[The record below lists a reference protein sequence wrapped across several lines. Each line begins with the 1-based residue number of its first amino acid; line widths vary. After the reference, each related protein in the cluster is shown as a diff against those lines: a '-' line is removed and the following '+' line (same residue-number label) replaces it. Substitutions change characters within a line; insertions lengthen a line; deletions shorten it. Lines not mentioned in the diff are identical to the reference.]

1 MKTHCYN
8 YIVHSMLCCV
18 KNQTQFKEKKNPTS
32 PNHRQIQYLNVVQG
46 DVNNVVSEEGS
57 RRSDVNPSSDF
68 VMNLSGAV

>member
-8 YIVHSMLCCV
+8 YIVHSILCCV
-18 KNQTQFKEKKNPTS
+18 KNQTQLKKKSAS
-32 PNHRQIQYLNVVQG
+32 PNHRPIQYLNVVQG

-68 VMNLSGAV
+68 VMSLSGAV